1 MDSTSKRII
10 IDNSKCKY
18 NGEYLGIKLVVTD
31 INNIKDNE
39 KYLCININIS
49 QNEFIN
55 KDLEYFQSNCNSPI
69 IKKALDLNISCNKLD
84 SLIIIFYSFNQLI
97 SLDISYNNI
106 NDTSIHE
113 LEHLN
118 IEILKNLKCLNL
130 SYNKISDLGIKY
142 LVNLPL
148 SQLEKINLSGN
159 SLTNESLNSIKFS
172 KNLPKLEALIFTSN
186 NIDDENLKKIEF
198 ETIKIEN
205 LDSNCCYLSWIKHLD
220 LSSNNFS
227 EIGIKYFLMSHN
239 FLELTFLNISNNN
252 ISDSGLEL
260 LSKCYFK
267 KLKELDLYN
276 NNISDNGMKHFE
288 KMKLNE
294 LIFLNLS
301 GNLITDN
308 GVRYLS
314 KNTQILNLE
323 TLLIFNNSLESNF
336 VDELKKCIF
345 INSLKTIEVADN
357 ALGYKAL
364 VNLFEFP
371 FKSLENLNL
380 SSTSLDETTIV
391 YLTQCTYLSNLRSL
405 DLSNNEIGD
414 EGIKYLKE
422 CNFLNLTNFQLSNC
436 DITIQGFAKINIQK
450 FPALKI
456 LNISNNSIN
465 ILNLDINSCKPN
477 NTIESIIISID
488 NFYEENKYIE
498 KYKSIFVNAEIDV
511 V

>member
-10 IDNSKCKY
+10 IDNSKCNY
-18 NGEYLGIKLVVTD
+18 NGEYLGIKLVVTEL
-31 INNIKDNE
+31 NNIKDNE
-39 KYLCININIS
+39 KYLCVNINIS
-49 QNEFIN
+49 QNQFIN
-55 KDLEYFQSNCNSPI
+55 KDLEYFQSNCNSHI

-84 SLIIIFYSFNQLI
+84 SLNIIFYSFNQLI

-106 NDTSIHE
+106 NDTSLQE
-113 LEHLN
+113 LEHLK
-118 IEILKNLKCLNL
+118 IENLKNLKSLNL

-148 SQLEKINLSGN
+148 SQLEKVNLSGN

-172 KNLPKLEALIFTSN
+172 KNLPNLEALIFTSN
-186 NIDDENLKKIEF
+186 NIDEENLKKI
-198 ETIKIEN
+198 IKIEN
-205 LDSNCCYLSWIKHLD
+205 LDSNCCYLSRMKHLD

-239 FLELTFLNISNNN
+239 FLELTLLNISNNN

-276 NNISDNGMKHFE
+276 NNISDNGMKHLE

-294 LIFLNLS
+294 LTYINLS

-314 KNTQILNLE
+314 KNTQILKLE
-323 TLLIFNNSLESNF
+323 ILSIFNNSLESNF

-345 INSLKTIEVADN
+345 INSLKTIDVADN

-380 SSTSLDETTIV
+380 SSTSLDERTMV
-391 YLTQCTYLSNLRSL
+391 YLTQCTYLSNLQSL

-422 CNFLNLTNFQLSNC
+422 CNFLNLSNFQLSNC

-498 KYKSIFVNAEIDV
+498 KYKSIFVNAEINV